1 MTMRLFHFA
10 LIYFALTCQVF
21 AEVQE
26 QSIAEIKKMDWKT
39 PTNIQL
45 PVSGAIIT
53 NLPGYVM
60 VLAKDARRLQELS
73 DGQLLQSIEGVAVDP
88 DTSSSV
94 VFQWIPD
101 GYVASDD
108 WSQVDP
114 NEFLAQI
121 QKNDLAANVK
131 RKQLGIPT
139 VSATG
144 WRQTPKLNSNTHTVS
159 WVIDGQS
166 SDGSHIINAVAMK
179 LGRYG
184 YEKIIWVDD
193 PTKIGSRND
202 LLVAANAFEFKQ
214 GARYD
219 DYEAGTDKAAEY
231 GVAGLVAGALGVKLL
246 KAAGGVALLVAAKKF
261 GFLLLV
267 MPFIWIWNKIKSLF
281 GGKAKESDAP
291 VVAPRVDPPLPPAR
305 YHHDD

>member
-1 MTMRLFHFA
+1 MF
-10 LIYFALTCQVF
+10 FALTCQVF

-45 PVSGAIIT
+45 PVSGAVIT

-73 DGQLLQSIEGVAVDP
+73 DGQLIESIEGMAIDP
-88 DTSSSV
+88 DTESSV
-94 VFQWIPD
+94 LFQWLPE
-101 GYVASDD
+101 GYVALDD

-121 QKNDLAANVK
+121 QNNDTVANVK
-131 RKQLGIPT
+131 RKQLGLQT
-139 VSATG
+139 LSTTG

-159 WVIDGQS
+159 WIIVGQS
-166 SDGSHIINAVAMK
+166 SDGKEIMNAVALK

-184 YEKIIWVDD
+184 YEKIVWISDT
-193 PTKIGSRND
+193 TKIASKND
-202 LLVAANAFEFKQ
+202 LLVAESAFEFKK

-219 DYEAGTDKAAEY
+219 DYVAGTDRAAEY
-231 GVAGLVAGALGVKLL
+231 GIAGLVAGALGVKLL
-246 KAAGGVALLVAAKKF
+246 KATGGIALLAAFKKF
-261 GFLLLV
+261 GFFLLV

-281 GGKAKESDAP
+281 GGKPKQGAA
-291 VVAPRVDPPLPPAR
+291 PPAAPPAAPL
-305 YHHDD
+305 DE